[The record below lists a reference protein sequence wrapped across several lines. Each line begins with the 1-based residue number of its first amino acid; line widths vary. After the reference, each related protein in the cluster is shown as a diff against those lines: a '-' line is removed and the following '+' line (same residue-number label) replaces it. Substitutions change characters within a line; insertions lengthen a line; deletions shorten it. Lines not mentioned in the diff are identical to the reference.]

1 MKLKNIKDYI
11 KEFFLLFATFVMLI
25 PVFYFVISAF
35 KLREDILF
43 FPLKMTP
50 EMFTLDNFKEAFH
63 KIKYFEA
70 LKNTAIITV
79 CALSIL
85 IVCSSLAGFSLARIK
100 ARRFSIYY
108 VFMMSLMILP
118 FIGCLLPLI
127 VIINR
132 AKLFNSLWSCIL
144 IQGGWSIPFAI
155 FLYTGFMRS
164 LPGELEEA
172 AVIDGCSLWRI
183 YFQVFLPLLAPVT
196 ATCCIRCGIGIWNDY
211 LVSATFLNSAKM
223 PTVLVSVSKFF
234 GDYVNEYGQSFAA
247 VIMCSI
253 PALVVF
259 LALQKYFVKGIV
271 AGSVKS

>member
-1 MKLKNIKDYI
+1 MNRNNLKFFL
-11 KEFFLLFATFVMLI
+11 KELSLLFATFVMLI

-35 KLREDILF
+35 KIREDILF
-43 FPLKMTP
+43 YPMKMTP
-50 EMFTLDNFKEAFH
+50 EMFTLENFKVAWE
-63 KIKYFEA
+63 KIKYFQA

-79 CALSIL
+79 SSLA
-85 IVCSSLAGFSLARIK
+85 IVIICGSLAGFALARIK
-100 ARRFSIYY
+100 VRRFRYY
-108 VFMMSLMILP
+108 YTFMMSLMILP

-132 AKLFNSLWSCIL
+132 IKLFNSLWACIL
-144 IQGGWSIPFAI
+144 IQGGWSIPFAT
-155 FLYTGFMRS
+155 FLFTSFMRS

-172 AVIDGCSLWRI
+172 AMIDGCSMWRT

-196 ATCCIRCGIGIWNDY
+196 ATVCIRTGIGIWNDY

>member
-1 MKLKNIKDYI
+1 MNMNKLKFYL

-43 FPLKMTP
+43 FPMKMTA
-50 EMFTLDNFKEAFH
+50 EMFTLENFKVAWTR
-63 KIKYFEA
+63 IKYFQA

-79 CALSIL
+79 GSLA
-85 IVCSSLAGFSLARIK
+85 IVLFCSSLAGFSLARIK
-100 ARRFSIYY
+100 ARRFSVYY
-108 VFMMSLMILP
+108 TFMISLMILP

-127 VIINR
+127 VIMNR
-132 AKLFNSLWSCIL
+132 IKLFNNLWACIL
-144 IQGGWSIPFAI
+144 IQAGWSIPFAT
-155 FLYTGFMRS
+155 FLFTSFMRS

-172 AVIDGCSLWRI
+172 AMIDGCSMWRT

-196 ATCCIRCGIGIWNDY
+196 ATVCIRTGIGIWNDY
-211 LVSATFLNSAKM
+211 LVSATFLNNTKM

-234 GDYVNEYGQSFAA
+234 GEYVNEYGQSFAA

-253 PALVVF
+253 PALILF
-259 LALQKYFVKGIV
+259 LSLQKYFVKGIV